1 MSGVTPG
8 HRHTYVTMA
17 LLFVA
22 AAAAGGCA
30 GTDRGA
36 GDAAAAGGAD
46 EAASGP
52 QPSADRPEA
61 AFPVVEDVVVEAT
74 GLADELFQDPAAVDD
89 DGDAVRRFTAL
100 YTADS
105 PTPAGVL
112 AQLRTLADSGR
123 RYRPGPSGRM
133 RDVGVY
139 RMQAVDP
146 DTVALRVCAIEDVEV
161 VDAAGAVVE
170 RRSQITQGDA
180 WAIRA
185 GGVWRFAG
193 IDPDEAAILPIAPG
207 SAPSGFC
214 DQLLGGT
221 G

>member
-1 MSGVTPG
+1 
-8 HRHTYVTMA
+8 MA
-17 LLFVA
+17 LLIVA
-22 AAAAGGCA
+22 AAAISGCA

-36 GDAAAAGGAD
+36 GGTAATGGD
-46 EAASGP
+46 EGSGGP

-61 AFPVVEDVVVEAT
+61 AFPVVEDVVIEAT
-74 GLADELFQDPAAVDD
+74 GLADELFQDPTVVEDD
-89 DGDAVRRFTAL
+89 SAAVRRFTAL

-123 RYRPGPSGRM
+123 RYRAGPSGRM

-139 RMQAVDP
+139 RMQAVDR

-161 VDAAGAVVE
+161 VDSAGAVVE

-180 WAIRA
+180 WAVRA

-193 IDPDEAAILPIAPG
+193 IDPDEAATLPIAPG

>member
-1 MSGVTPG
+1 
-8 HRHTYVTMA
+8 MA
-17 LLFVA
+17 LLLVA
-22 AAAAGGCA
+22 AAAVSGCA
-30 GTDRGA
+30 GADRGT
-36 GDAAAAGGAD
+36 GDAAATGGGAD
-46 EAASGP
+46 RGTAGP

-61 AFPVVEDVVVEAT
+61 AFPVVEGVVIEAT
-74 GLADELFQDPAAVDD
+74 GLADELFQDPTAVED

-123 RYRPGPSGRM
+123 RYRAGPSGRM

-139 RMQAVDP
+139 RMQAVDR

-180 WAIRA
+180 WAVRA

-193 IDPDEAAILPIAPG
+193 IDPDEAATLPIAPG

>member
-1 MSGVTPG
+1 
-8 HRHTYVTMA
+8 MA
-17 LLFVA
+17 LLIVAVA
-22 AAAAGGCA
+22 AISGCA

-36 GDAAAAGGAD
+36 GGTAATGGD
-46 EAASGP
+46 EGSGGP

-61 AFPVVEDVVVEAT
+61 AFPVVEDVVIEAT
-74 GLADELFQDPAAVDD
+74 GLADELFQDPTVVEDD
-89 DGDAVRRFTAL
+89 SAAVRRFTAL

-123 RYRPGPSGRM
+123 RYRAGPSGRM

-139 RMQAVDP
+139 RMQAVDR

-161 VDAAGAVVE
+161 VDSAGAVLE

-180 WAIRA
+180 WAVRA

-193 IDPDEAAILPIAPG
+193 IDPDEAATLPIAPG

>member
-1 MSGVTPG
+1 
-8 HRHTYVTMA
+8 MA
-17 LLFVA
+17 LLIVA
-22 AAAAGGCA
+22 AAAISGCA

-36 GDAAAAGGAD
+36 GGTAATGGD
-46 EAASGP
+46 EGSGGP

-61 AFPVVEDVVVEAT
+61 AFPVVEDVVIEAT
-74 GLADELFQDPAAVDD
+74 GLADELFQDPTVVEDD
-89 DGDAVRRFTAL
+89 SAAVRRFAAL

-123 RYRPGPSGRM
+123 RYRAGPSGRM

-139 RMQAVDP
+139 RMQAVDR

-161 VDAAGAVVE
+161 VDSAGAVVE

-180 WAIRA
+180 WAVRA

-193 IDPDEAAILPIAPG
+193 IDPDEAATLPIAPG

>member
-1 MSGVTPG
+1 
-8 HRHTYVTMA
+8 
-17 LLFVA
+17 
-22 AAAAGGCA
+22 
-30 GTDRGA
+30 
-36 GDAAAAGGAD
+36 
-46 EAASGP
+46 
-52 QPSADRPEA
+52 
-61 AFPVVEDVVVEAT
+61 
-74 GLADELFQDPAAVDD
+74 
-89 DGDAVRRFTAL
+89 
-100 YTADS
+100 
-105 PTPAGVL
+105 
-112 AQLRTLADSGR
+112 
-123 RYRPGPSGRM
+123 M

-139 RMQAVDP
+139 RMQAVDR

-180 WAIRA
+180 WAVRA

-193 IDPDEAAILPIAPG
+193 IDPDEAATLPIAPG

>member
-1 MSGVTPG
+1 
-8 HRHTYVTMA
+8 MA
-17 LLFVA
+17 LLIVA
-22 AAAAGGCA
+22 AAAISGCA

-36 GDAAAAGGAD
+36 GGTAATGGD
-46 EAASGP
+46 EGSGGP

-61 AFPVVEDVVVEAT
+61 AFPVVEDVVIQAT
-74 GLADELFQDPAAVDD
+74 GLADELFQDPTVVEDD
-89 DGDAVRRFTAL
+89 SAAVRRFAAL

-123 RYRPGPSGRM
+123 RYRAGPSGRM

-139 RMQAVDP
+139 RMQAVDR

-161 VDAAGAVVE
+161 VDSAGAVVE

-180 WAIRA
+180 WAVRA

-193 IDPDEAAILPIAPG
+193 IDPDEAATLPIAPG

>member
-1 MSGVTPG
+1 
-8 HRHTYVTMA
+8 MA
-17 LLFVA
+17 LLIVA
-22 AAAAGGCA
+22 AAAISGCA

-36 GDAAAAGGAD
+36 GGTAATGGD
-46 EAASGP
+46 EGSGGP

-61 AFPVVEDVVVEAT
+61 AFPVVEDVVIQAT
-74 GLADELFQDPAAVDD
+74 GLADELFQDPTVVED
-89 DGDAVRRFTAL
+89 DGAAVRRFTAL

-123 RYRPGPSGRM
+123 RYRAGPSGRM

-139 RMQAVDP
+139 RMQAVDR

-161 VDAAGAVVE
+161 VDSAGAVVE

-180 WAIRA
+180 WAVRA

-193 IDPDEAAILPIAPG
+193 IDPDEAATLPIAPG

>member
-1 MSGVTPG
+1 
-8 HRHTYVTMA
+8 MA
-17 LLFVA
+17 LLIVA
-22 AAAAGGCA
+22 AAAVSSCA
-30 GTDRGA
+30 GTNRGT
-36 GDAAAAGGAD
+36 GDATAAGGGAD
-46 EAASGP
+46 EAAGGP

-74 GLADELFQDPAAVDD
+74 GLADELFQDPTALDD
-89 DGDAVRRFTAL
+89 DSDAVRRFTDL

-180 WAIRA
+180 WAIRS

-221 G
+221 R

>member
-1 MSGVTPG
+1 
-8 HRHTYVTMA
+8 MA
-17 LLFVA
+17 LLIVA
-22 AAAAGGCA
+22 AAAISGCA

-36 GDAAAAGGAD
+36 GGTAATGGD
-46 EAASGP
+46 EGSGGP

-61 AFPVVEDVVVEAT
+61 AFPVVEDVVIEAT
-74 GLADELFQDPAAVDD
+74 GLADELFQDPTVVED
-89 DGDAVRRFTAL
+89 DGAAVRRFTAL

-123 RYRPGPSGRM
+123 RYRAGPSGRM

-139 RMQAVDP
+139 RMQAVDR

-161 VDAAGAVVE
+161 VDSAGAVVE

-180 WAIRA
+180 WAVRA

-193 IDPDEAAILPIAPG
+193 IDPDEAATLPIAPG

>member
-1 MSGVTPG
+1 
-8 HRHTYVTMA
+8 MA
-17 LLFVA
+17 LLIVA
-22 AAAAGGCA
+22 AAAISGCA

-36 GDAAAAGGAD
+36 GGAAATGGGD
-46 EAASGP
+46 EGTGGP

-61 AFPVVEDVVVEAT
+61 AFPLVEDVVIEAT
-74 GLADELFQDPAAVDD
+74 GLADELFQDPTVVED

-123 RYRPGPSGRM
+123 RYRAGPSGRM

-139 RMQAVDP
+139 RMQAVDR

-161 VDAAGAVVE
+161 VDSAGAVVE

-180 WAIRA
+180 WAVRA

-193 IDPDEAAILPIAPG
+193 IDPDEAATLPIAPG

>member
-1 MSGVTPG
+1 
-8 HRHTYVTMA
+8 MA
-17 LLFVA
+17 LLIVA
-22 AAAAGGCA
+22 AVATSGCA
-30 GTDRGA
+30 GADRGTGVA
-36 GDAAAAGGAD
+36 TDGGTDGDVT
-46 EAASGP
+46 GP
-52 QPSADRPEA
+52 QPSADRPAA
-61 AFPVVEDVVVEAT
+61 AFPVVEDVVIEAT
-74 GLADELFQDPAAVDD
+74 GLADELFQDPTAVDD

-139 RMQAVDP
+139 RMQAVDRN
-146 DTVALRVCAIEDVEV
+146 TVALRVCAIEDVEV
-161 VDAAGAVVE
+161 VDAVGAVVE

-180 WAIRA
+180 WAVRT
-185 GGVWRFAG
+185 GGIWQFAG
-193 IDPDEAAILPIAPG
+193 IDPDEAATLPIAPG